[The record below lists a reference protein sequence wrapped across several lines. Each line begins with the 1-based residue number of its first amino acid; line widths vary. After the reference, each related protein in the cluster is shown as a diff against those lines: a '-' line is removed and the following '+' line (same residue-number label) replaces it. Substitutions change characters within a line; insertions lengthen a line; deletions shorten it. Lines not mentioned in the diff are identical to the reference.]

1 MILTSQSKKKVF
13 FVFVLLFAFL
23 ATPEANA
30 QRKKRNKKKKGDTE
44 QVAPPPK
51 KSAQKTIEDL
61 TKKSKKIDGLFTMY
75 QDTITGSMHMVVS
88 KEQLDKNFI
97 YFSQIND
104 GVTDVRAFRGAYR
117 GSKVFTIRKYF
128 NKIEFVT
135 KNTQFYFDP
144 NSALSRAAD
153 ANISEGVMASLK
165 VEAMDK
171 EKGLY
176 LIKADELFLRETFSQ
191 IKPPRF
197 PGRGPFAFSL
207 GNLNKGKSKIN
218 AIKNYPDN
226 TDLVIEYVY
235 SKPSVLNGGSRAVT
249 DGRNVTIKVNHS
261 LIQIPDNTY
270 VARYDDPRVGYF
282 TTQVTDM
289 TSASS
294 TPYKDLIHRWHLE
307 KKDPNAA
314 ISEPIEPITWW
325 IENTTP
331 IEYRETIKAAVLRW
345 NIAFEKAGFKNAMVV
360 KVQPDDADWDAGDIK
375 HNVLRWTSS
384 SNPPFGGYGPSFVN
398 PLTGQILGADVM
410 LEYVHQTNRVKYDK
424 LFEAMD
430 AYSFDNL
437 EDANKE
443 LQEFHKTENYCSLGH
458 LMHENSVFGHTA
470 LTIMNASEEEKEVLR
485 NEGLTHLIMHE
496 VGHTLGLN
504 HNMKSSQL
512 HTPAQLADKNY
523 IQGKAL
529 TGSVMDYEAINVTN
543 DRTQQGHYF
552 TTTLG
557 PYDLWAIE
565 FGYKPV
571 VSYKELDDILKRST
585 EPALIFGN
593 DADDMR
599 SPGKAIDP
607 RVMVGDL
614 SNDQITYSIDRI
626 KLVNE
631 MLKGLRSKYNDY
643 GKSYQEMVNAYSI
656 LQGQKSSAVNVISRF
671 IGGVYVD
678 RAMQGQAGGTQPYTP
693 VSYKDQKRAMKALR
707 DYLFAPN
714 ANDAPVDL
722 YTHLARQR
730 RGFNLG
736 RGTEDPK
743 LHNAALRRQMGVLY
757 HVLHPNT
764 LQRIVDSELYG
775 NKYKLSEYMSDLNKA
790 IFVADINT
798 SVNSFRQ
805 NLQIE
810 YTNMLIDMLTGKS
823 SGRFNNVAKSMAV
836 YNLKTIRRYAG
847 NGLGDLS
854 TKAHKTHL
862 KTLIDNAMKD
872 IK

>member
-1 MILTSQSKKKVF
+1 MISNSQSKNKV
-13 FVFVLLFAFL
+13 LFMLVMLIAFL
-23 ATPEANA
+23 AAPEANA
-30 QRKKRNKKKKGDTE
+30 QRKKRNKKKKGKTE
-44 QVAPPPK
+44 QVTPPK
-51 KSAQKTIEDL
+51 KKPSAKTIESL

-75 QDTITGSMHMVVS
+75 QDTITGSMQMVVS
-88 KEQLDKNFI
+88 KEQLEKNFI

-104 GVTDVRAFRGAYR
+104 GVADIRAFRGAYR

-144 NSALSRAAD
+144 NNALTNAAD
-153 ANISEGVMASLK
+153 ANISEGVMASIK
-165 VEAMDK
+165 VEATDK

-176 LIKADELFLRETFSQ
+176 LIKVDDLFLRETLSQ

-197 PGRGPFAFSL
+197 PGSGPFAFSL

-235 SKPSVLNGGSRAVT
+235 SKPSVLNGGSQSVT

-261 LIQIPDNTY
+261 LIQIPDNNY
-270 VARYDDPRVGYF
+270 VARYDDPRVGFF
-282 TTQVTDM
+282 TTQVNDM
-289 TSASS
+289 TSATA

-314 ISEPIEPITWW
+314 ISEPVEPITWW

-331 IEYRETIKAAVLRW
+331 LEYRETIKKAVLRW
-345 NIAFEKAGFKNAMVV
+345 NIAFEKAGFRNAMAV
-360 KVQPDDADWDAGDIK
+360 KVQPDDADWDAGDINK
-375 HNVLRWTSS
+375 NVLRWTSS
-384 SNPPFGGYGPSFVN
+384 PNPPFGGYGPSFVN

-410 LEYVHQTNRVKYDK
+410 LEYVHQTNRVRFDK
-424 LFEAMD
+424 LFQAMD

-443 LQEFHKTENYCSLGH
+443 FQQFNTSDNYCSLGH

-485 NEGLTHLIMHE
+485 NEGLMHLIMHE

-571 VSYKELDDILKRST
+571 SSYKELDDILKRST

-614 SNDQITYSIDRI
+614 SNDQITYSVNRI
-626 KLVNE
+626 KLVND
-631 MLKGLRSKYNDY
+631 MLKGLRTKYNDY
-643 GKSYQEMVNAYSI
+643 GKSYQEMVGAYSI

-693 VSYKDQKRAMKALR
+693 VSYEDQKRAMKALK

-714 ANDAPVDL
+714 ANDVPVDL

-757 HVLHPNT
+757 HILHPNT

-775 NKYKLSEYMSDLNKA
+775 NKYRLSEYMRDLNNA
-790 IFVADINT
+790 IFVADINK
-798 SVNSFRQ
+798 SVNTFRQ
-805 NLQIE
+805 NLQVE
-810 YTNMLIDMLTGKS
+810 YTNMLIEMLTGRS
-823 SGRFNNVAKSMAV
+823 SGRFSNIAKSMAV
-836 YNLKTIRRYAG
+836 YNLKTVRRYAA
-847 NGLGDLS
+847 NGLGDLT

-862 KTLIDNAMKD
+862 KTLIDNAMKE